1 MLSITDYLSF
11 QAWRS
16 CAEICPRPESCWA
29 LTLLVDLDG
38 DYQHVDV
45 KTGLAEV
52 CAEMAILR
60 ERLSAADV

>member
-1 MLSITDYLSF
+1 MMLGD
-11 QAWRS
+11 ARS
-16 CAEICPRPESCWA
+16 GDGVVAHHEPRPESCWA

-38 DYQHVDV
+38 DYERVDV

-52 CAEMAILR
+52 CAEMASLR